1 MNTPS
6 FISFS
11 TTEDPENIVEEM
23 KKIFDVMYVVG
34 IQRVKLAP

>member
-6 FISFS
+6 FISLS
-11 TTEDPENIVEEM
+11 TAEDPENIVEEM

-34 IQRVKLAP
+34 IERVRLAP